1 MTKSDYEYNDIIFS
15 LRKIGLEQGDSVF
28 IHSNLGFFG
37 KLKDANDSNDYNRF
51 FKKDWSDKSLWIPFI
66 FNNSEFIE
74 YFPLL
79 YYLIYFHYVNLITQI

>member
-51 FKKDWSDKSLWIPFI
+51 FKMLSSK
-66 FNNSEFIE
+66 
-74 YFPLL
+74 
-79 YYLIYFHYVNLITQI
+79 

>member
-51 FKKDWSDKSLWIPFI
+51 FKNAI
-66 FNNSEFIE
+66 FEVIGEEGTMITPTFSF
-74 YFPLL
+74 LK
-79 YYLIYFHYVNLITQI
+79 NLSSNPTT

>member
-37 KLKDANDSNDYNRF
+37 KLKDANDSTDYNRF
-51 FKKDWSDKSLWIPFI
+51 FKNAI
-66 FNNSEFIE
+66 FEVI
-74 YFPLL
+74 
-79 YYLIYFHYVNLITQI
+79 